1 MGKLQK
7 MKLEAYDN
15 SLMTGSP
22 VASVEVPVNPDNYK
36 LTKDIGHSENKEQGQ
51 KDTTVH
57 FNKYEKENLSF
68 SVVFDGTGVIPSTNM
83 NTVTDK
89 VKELEKVVYNCNN
102 KIHQPNFVR
111 IAWGKLVFCGQ
122 LSTYSLNYTLFS
134 SEGVPLRVKIDMA
147 FSRAVSQEVAVK
159 LRENASIEEVNV
171 EFKEGDTVSKKC
183 YTMYDN
189 ELVAK
194 EVAKEN
200 DLDRFRNIEPGTQLV
215 FPALK

>member
-51 KDTTVH
+51 KD
-57 FNKYEKENLSF
+57 NLSF